1 MSQACSET
9 GLPRSVYLKTKKKTK
24 INVWLSV
31 LHRWGANCCDRQVSI
46 DFLIWLHLS
55 LVFELSEF
63 WVQVL
68 TLLYSGHVGFV
79 WLFFSFLF
87 LLTLASFISGSQVA
101 GLQQDRGHSGR
112 RLGVLQEKPQQI
124 VSSANI
130 VFFLRLLS
138 VYLLVSCILVCDVKW
153 VAGRSFCPGS
163 IGWRFVVE
171 SPQRWFVCALF

>member
-1 MSQACSET
+1 MRCKLLWPTSQYWFLDLTA
-9 GLPRSVYLKTKKKTK
+9 LKSSFWT
-24 INVWLSV
+24 VRVLSASTDLVV
-31 LHRWGANCCDRQVSI
+31 LWSRRIC
-46 DFLIWLHLS
+46 LI
-55 LVFELSEF
+55 VFF
-63 WVQVL
+63 FPF
-68 TLLYSGHVGFV
+68 FV
-79 WLFFSFLF
+79 E
-87 LLTLASFISGSQVA
+87 TLASFISGSQVA